1 MTRELHVFVFPLLS
15 VAVRMI
21 VVDGR
26 LAQVINELLITIFE
40 IPQASVVP
48 LFTMNGLMITFPDP
62 FSTTVIL
69 RQVVTGLIVSR
80 TVTVEEQLAVKPKMS
95 LTVRIAVFVPIF
107 TQVKLFG
114 LTEVNAIPQLS
125 AVEVL
130 SVAPL
135 IRRLPAAFR
144 NTVTFWQLTVGGIVS
159 ITVTADEQVDEFPL

>member
-1 MTRELHVFVFPLLS
+1 MML
-15 VAVRMI
+15 
-21 VVDGR
+21 VDGR
-26 LAQVINELLITIFE
+26 LAQVKSVLLMTRLE

-48 LFTMNGLMITFPDP
+48 LFTMNGLMLTFPAP
-62 FSTTVIL
+62 FRTTVIL
-69 RQVVTGLIVSR
+69 RHVVTGLIVSR
-80 TVTVEEQLAVKPKMS
+80 TVTVEEQLAVKPKIS

-144 NTVTFWQLTVGGIVS
+144 YTVTFWQLTVGGIVS
-159 ITVTADEQVDEFPL
+159 ITVTSEEQVDEFPL